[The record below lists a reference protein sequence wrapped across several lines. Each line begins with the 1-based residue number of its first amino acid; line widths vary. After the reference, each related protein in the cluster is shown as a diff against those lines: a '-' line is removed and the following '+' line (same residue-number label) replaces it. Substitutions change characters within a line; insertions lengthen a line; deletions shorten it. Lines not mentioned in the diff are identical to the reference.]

1 MPQQSD
7 QQLND
12 DVRAIL
18 NGNQTPMA
26 DFRNPSGPP
35 VNAKTVGDLKQSAVD
50 IVNAQMNWKPTMPD
64 ANAGR

>member
-1 MPQQSD
+1 MSDQSL

-12 DVRAIL
+12 DIKAIF

-26 DFRNPSGPP
+26 DYRNPSGPP
-35 VNAKTVGDLKQSAVD
+35 MNPKTIGDLKQSAVD
-50 IVNAQMNWKPTMPD
+50 IVNVQMNWKPTMPD